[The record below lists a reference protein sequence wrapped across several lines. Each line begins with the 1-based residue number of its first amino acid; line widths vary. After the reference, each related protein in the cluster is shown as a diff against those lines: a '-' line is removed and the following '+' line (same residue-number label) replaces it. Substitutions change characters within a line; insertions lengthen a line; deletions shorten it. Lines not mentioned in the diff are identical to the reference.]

1 MYERN
6 NFGNYRELVMT
17 THETQ
22 ISQVYGS
29 EDAQGILQLA
39 IARSQ
44 NASPSITVHQWPLE

>member
-1 MYERN
+1 MA
-6 NFGNYRELVMT
+6 

-44 NASPSITVHQWPLE
+44 NASPSITLHQWQLK

>member
-1 MYERN
+1 MA
-6 NFGNYRELVMT
+6 

-44 NASPSITVHQWPLE
+44 NASPAVTLHQWQLE

>member
-1 MYERN
+1 MA
-6 NFGNYRELVMT
+6 
-17 THETQ
+17 THEAQ

-44 NASPSITVHQWPLE
+44 NASPSITLHQSQLE